1 MKKIVLFIV
10 IFCLP
15 FSGFSQTESTST
27 ETNESWEF
35 NVTPYLWMTGL
46 SGEMTVLNK
55 DVPVDLNFKGD
66 ILSNLKMAAMV
77 HAEAKKGRFSIMLDV
92 FYAKLGADG
101 TLKAETIT
109 ERNVRV
115 RLKQNMFE
123 GGIGYTFAKAGGF
136 SLDALAG
143 ARFFDVNTNTELN
156 DVALS
161 SRDFNFIEPYVGMR
175 FQNYWEKW
183 AVGGRIDAGG
193 FGVGSE
199 ISYKYNLFVGYQFSE
214 LFDLNLGYQSYKP
227 NYVDDLFTYNIAS
240 EGFLLGFNFKF

>member
-1 MKKIVLFIV
+1 MKKTVLFV
-10 IFCLP
+10 LIFSLS
-15 FSGFSQTESTST
+15 FVGFSQSETTSDKAT
-27 ETNESWEF
+27 DNWQF

-46 SGEMTVLNK
+46 KGEMTVLNK
-55 DVPVDLNFKGD
+55 DVPVDLDFAGD

-101 TLKAETIT
+101 TLKQETII
-109 ERNVRV
+109 ERNLRV

-123 GGIGYTFAKAGGF
+123 GGIGYTFAKTGGF
-136 SLDALAG
+136 SLDALVG

-156 DVALS
+156 GVALS
-161 SRDFNFIEPYVGMR
+161 SRDFNFIEPYIGMR
-175 FQNYWEKW
+175 FQNNWEKW

-199 ISYKYNLFVGYQFSE
+199 ISYKYNLLVGYQFSE
-214 LFDLNLGYQSYKP
+214 LFGLNLGYQSYKP
-227 NYVDDLFTYNIAS
+227 NYVDDLFVYNIAS